1 MQEPIDN
8 RSRQMGTLRKRN
20 AKNKKIIAEMKNAS
34 DGFFSRL
41 NMAEKRISELEDTL
55 RVLKN

>member
-20 AKNKKIIAEMKNAS
+20 AKNKKIIAEMQNAS
-34 DGFFSRL
+34 DGLICRL
-41 NMAEKRISELEDTL
+41 DTAFERISI
-55 RVLKN
+55 LKIC